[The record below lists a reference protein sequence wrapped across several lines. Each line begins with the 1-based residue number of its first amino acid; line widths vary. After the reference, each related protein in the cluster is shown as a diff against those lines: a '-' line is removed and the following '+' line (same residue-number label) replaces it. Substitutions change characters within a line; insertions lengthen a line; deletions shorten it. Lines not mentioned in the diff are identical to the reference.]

1 MKEYNTENWKTCFQ
15 IRKINVVI
23 KPRLPKMIYRFS
35 TIPTIKIPV
44 AFFIKNRK
52 KSKIYI
58 DSQKTPVKAILK
70 KKGCI
75 IHLE

>member
-1 MKEYNTENWKTCFQ
+1 MKEYNTENWKTCFW
-15 IRKINVVI
+15 IRRISVVI

-52 KSKIYI
+52 KF
-58 DSQKTPVKAILK
+58 
-70 KKGCI
+70 
-75 IHLE
+75 